1 MHALKAGIIYGL
13 LGFAAGFFFGAMREI
28 LFIPLF
34 GDRAGHLIEFPMLLA
49 AILLI
54 ASVVVRRTGIHTTS
68 SAVVMGIVGVSVL
81 LAIESTFALA
91 VVGQTT
97 DEYLA
102 SFNVLKGE
110 LFPIG
115 LVMMALASV
124 FFARRQRRPV

>member
-13 LGFAAGFFFGAMREI
+13 LGFAAGFIFGALREI

-91 VVGQTT
+91 IMGQST

-115 LVMMALASV
+115 LAAMALAPV
-124 FFARRQRRPV
+124 FFARRHPKRV